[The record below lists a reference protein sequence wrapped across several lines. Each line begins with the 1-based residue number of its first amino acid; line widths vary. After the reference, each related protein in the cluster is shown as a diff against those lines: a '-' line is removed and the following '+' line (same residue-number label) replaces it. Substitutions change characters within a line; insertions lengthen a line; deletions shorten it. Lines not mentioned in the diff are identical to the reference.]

1 MKRSSLV
8 TTVVIL
14 MAAMG
19 LCAAGPARA
28 QCSPTC
34 KGDFNQDGQ
43 VTIDELVTAVNNA
56 LGGCESSPEEEGCLA
71 TGGVVTTQSCC
82 ASAPDFPTTC
92 GIGPCGCS
100 PASSR
105 PLPFCHCDTGFCFD
119 HDQSAC
125 VASPQ

>member
-1 MKRSSLV
+1 MKRSSLL

-14 MAAMG
+14 VAAMG

-56 LGGCESSPEEEGCLA
+56 LGGCESSPEEEGCIA
-71 TGGVVTTQSCC
+71 SGGVVTTQFCC
-82 ASAPDFPTTC
+82 ASAPDFPDTC
-92 GIGPCGCS
+92 GLGACSCS
-100 PASSR
+100 PVASR
-105 PLPFCHCDTGFCFD
+105 ALAFCHCDTGFCFD
-119 HDQSAC
+119 RSQNAC
-125 VASPQ
+125 VVNR